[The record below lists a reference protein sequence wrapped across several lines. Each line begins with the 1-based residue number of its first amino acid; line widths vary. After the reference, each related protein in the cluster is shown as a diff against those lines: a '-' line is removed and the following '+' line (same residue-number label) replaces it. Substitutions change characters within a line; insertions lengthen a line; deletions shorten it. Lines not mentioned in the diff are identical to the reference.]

1 MEKIQTIKFSRPAS
15 LHSQRGEETAVLLE
29 VHTWALPTRLF
40 LGLNSRF
47 LVYSAECVCG
57 SLALGF
63 PLALTTFLQY
73 LK

>member
-1 MEKIQTIKFSRPAS
+1 M
-15 LHSQRGEETAVLLE
+15 VLLE

-40 LGLNSRF
+40 LGLNSRV
-47 LVYSAECVCG
+47 LVYNAVCVCVCG
-57 SLALGF
+57 SLVLGF